1 MAIRIF
7 NNTAS
12 TNAQRYLGV
21 NNQRLATSIE
31 RISSGIRINKGA
43 DDAAGLAISEGLR
56 SDIRALRQATRNA
69 NDGLS
74 LLNVTE
80 GALNEQSG
88 ILIRLRELA
97 SQAATGTVGSTERA
111 TIQLEFS
118 ALRDELTRIAMTT
131 EFNGIG
137 VIDGTLKSS
146 KAATTAS
153 APTKVAAT
161 TAASGA
167 VTSVA
172 TANVT
177 TTKTDALTG
186 IVTTVVSAAA
196 SGAVTSVAATNQTL
210 VSTAASGA
218 VTTTNQTP
226 VSAVATTNDIMIQIG
241 IDNSADSRINLNN
254 SLSLD
259 AVTSSTL
266 GVASL
271 SVTGAAEALTALAQI
286 ENAIAS
292 VTATRGKVGAV
303 TNRLQRAVGAL
314 SITSENLQAAESSIR
329 DADIAHEIAQLTRN
343 QILVQTSTAMV
354 GQSNLI
360 PQSVLQLLA

>member
-7 NNTAS
+7 NNIAS
-12 TNAQRYLGV
+12 TNAQRILGI
-21 NNQRLATSIE
+21 NNDRLAQSIE
-31 RISSGIRINKGA
+31 RISSGIRINRGA

-69 NDGLS
+69 NDGMS
-74 LLNVTE
+74 LINVAE

-118 ALRDELTRIAMTT
+118 ALRDELTRIAQTT

-137 VIDGTLKSS
+137 LIDGNL
-146 KAATTAS
+146 AS
-153 APTKVAAT
+153 
-161 TAASGA
+161 
-167 VTSVA
+167 SVA
-172 TANVT
+172 
-177 TTKTDALTG
+177 
-186 IVTTVVSAAA
+186 S
-196 SGAVTSVAATNQTL
+196 TSHT
-210 VSTAASGA
+210 
-218 VTTTNQTP
+218 
-226 VSAVATTNDIMIQIG
+226 MIQIG
-241 IDNSADSRINLNN
+241 IDNSSNSRLDLNAI
-254 SLSLD
+254 LGLD
-259 AVTSSTL
+259 AITSSTL

-271 SVTGAAEALTALAQI
+271 SVTASAEALTALATI
-286 ENAIAS
+286 ETAIAS
-292 VTATRGKVGAV
+292 VTAARGKVGAV
-303 TNRLQRAVGAL
+303 QNRLQRSVSAL
-314 SITSENLQAAESSIR
+314 SISSENLQAAESSIR
-329 DADIAHEIAQLTRN
+329 DADIAYEIAQLTRN